1 MEKRDTRKWYNRSKM
16 QLCCQ
21 INIVIPADLLP
32 FDAAACCDAGAS
44 GGGPP
49 E

>member
-1 MEKRDTRKWYNRSKM
+1 MEKRDTRKWCNWSKM

-32 FDAAACCDAGAS
+32 FGAAAATTT
-44 GGGPP
+44 GP
-49 E
+49 